1 VFCVALH
8 PILFLAHRYV
18 ARFAFPPVL
27 AQAVPVLAHA
37 VRGAL
42 ARAHRVSAFGTSVAS
57 FARAFRRGRR
67 RKRKVL
73 VQIEV
78 VASFVTEDDFVVLLK
93 GVAFLVLVHRHLRH
107 EPIGN
112 LPSRPHG
119 KREEPHEVE
128 RESLS
133 KSRLT
138 SSTMTTVVVLFQIV
152 FFTSSH
158 Y

>member
-1 VFCVALH
+1 
-8 PILFLAHRYV
+8 
-18 ARFAFPPVL
+18 
-27 AQAVPVLAHA
+27 LAHA

-78 VASFVTEDDFVVLLK
+78 VASFVTEDDFVFVLK
-93 GVAFLVLVHRHLRH
+93 GVALVLVHRHLRH
-107 EPIGN
+107 EPIA
-112 LPSRPHG
+112 RPHG
-119 KREEPHEVE
+119 KREEPHAVE

-138 SSTMTTVVVLFQIV
+138 SSTRMTVVVLFQIV